1 MLIARAPVRIS
12 FAGGGTDLPA
22 YFTRHGGAVVSATLD
37 KYVYV
42 VLTVH
47 PKPELQ
53 ILSSD
58 YRTFHRQRAGEVLFW
73 EGDLNLPKAI
83 LHEFGIVQGVSMFL
97 ASEVP
102 PGTGLGSSST
112 VTVAT
117 VKAVSA
123 ASGRRM
129 SSQEVAE
136 TATRIEIE
144 KLGMPIGYQD
154 QFAAAFGGLN
164 HICFGA
170 DGRTQV
176 EPIRTPPGTLER
188 LQQNLL
194 LFFTGQSRDSTSI
207 LARQRSSTEK
217 HDPRV
222 LEALH
227 AVKAMVDPMR
237 ACLEAGDLD
246 RFGELLHQGW
256 QNKKRFASG
265 VSNPRVDQ
273 LYELA
278 RSYGAIGG
286 KLAGAGGGG
295 FMMLYCA
302 DGTQEAVTGVLQAE
316 GLRRMGF
323 VFESGGARVLL
334 NAGLRVPAEPERRN
348 ATGLPADRRDDPPGS
363 LYTDE
368 SGLPPGAQR
377 QSSGEL
383 AGRSAGGAQE

>member
-22 YFTRHGGAVVSATLD
+22 YFNQHGGAVVSATLD

-42 VLTVH
+42 ILTVH
-47 PKPELQ
+47 PQPELQ

-58 YRTFHRQRAGEVLFW
+58 YRTFHRQHAGEVLFW

-112 VTVAT
+112 VSVAAI
-117 VKAVSA
+117 KAVSA
-123 ASGRRM
+123 ACGRRL
-129 SSQEVAE
+129 SAQEVAE
-136 TATRIEIE
+136 AATRIEIE

-164 HICFGA
+164 HICFEPG
-170 DGRTQV
+170 GRTVV
-176 EPIRTPPGTLER
+176 EPIRTPPGTLEQ
-188 LQQNLL
+188 LQRNLL

-207 LARQRSSTEK
+207 LARQRSSTEQ
-217 HDPRV
+217 HDSRV
-222 LEALH
+222 LDALH
-227 AVKAMVDPMR
+227 AVRGMVEPMR
-237 ACLEAGDLD
+237 ACLESGDLD
-246 RFGELLHQGW
+246 RFGRLLHEGW
-256 QNKKRFASG
+256 ENKKRFASG

-278 RSYGAIGG
+278 RNHGAVGG

-302 DGTQEAVTGVLQAE
+302 DGTQEAVTAALQAE

-334 NAGLRVPAEPERRN
+334 NAGLRVQLEA
-348 ATGLPADRRDDPPGS
+348 
-363 LYTDE
+363 
-368 SGLPPGAQR
+368 
-377 QSSGEL
+377 
-383 AGRSAGGAQE
+383 

>member
-1 MLIARAPVRIS
+1 MIIARAPVRIS

-22 YFTRHGGAVVSATLD
+22 YSRRFGGAVVSATVD

-58 YRTFHRQRAGEVLFW
+58 YRTFHRQDAGEVPFW

-83 LHEFGIVQGVSMFL
+83 LHEFGIEQGVSMFL

-117 VKAVSA
+117 VKAVGA
-123 ASGRRM
+123 ACGRRL
-129 SSQEVAE
+129 SRQEVAE
-136 TATRIEIE
+136 MAARIEIE

-164 HICFGA
+164 CIRFDV
-170 DGRTQV
+170 DGPTVV

-188 LQQNLL
+188 LERNLL
-194 LFFTGQSRDSTSI
+194 LFFTGQSRDSSNI
-207 LARQRSSTEK
+207 LARQRSATEQD
-217 HDPRV
+217 DPRV

-227 AVKAMVDPMR
+227 AVSAMVAPMR

-246 RFGELLHQGW
+246 RFGALLHEGW
-256 QNKKRFASG
+256 EHKKRFAAG
-265 VSNPRVDQ
+265 VSNPQVDR

-278 RSYGAIGG
+278 RSRGTLGG
-286 KLAGAGGGG
+286 KLTGAGGGG

-302 DGTQEAVTGVLQAE
+302 DGTPEAVTTALEAE

-334 NAGLRVPAEPERRN
+334 NAGLRVQLDEAR
-348 ATGLPADRRDDPPGS
+348 
-363 LYTDE
+363 TDV
-368 SGLPPGAQR
+368 GF
-377 QSSGEL
+377 
-383 AGRSAGGAQE
+383 

>member
-1 MLIARAPVRIS
+1 MLIARALVRIS
-12 FAGGGTDLPA
+12 FAGGGTDLPS
-22 YFTRHGGAVVSATLD
+22 YSRRFGGAVVSATLD

-47 PKPELQ
+47 PKPEIQ

-58 YRTFHRQRAGEVLFW
+58 YRTFHRQGAGEVLFW

-83 LHEFGIVQGVSMFL
+83 LHEFGVERGVTMFL

-117 VKAVSA
+117 IKAVSA
-123 ASGRRM
+123 ACGRRM
-129 SSQEVAE
+129 LAQEVAE
-136 TATRIEIE
+136 MATRIEIE

-164 HICFGA
+164 QIGFLPE
-170 DGRTQV
+170 GRTVV

-188 LQQNLL
+188 LSRNLL
-194 LFFTGQSRDSTSI
+194 LFFTGQSRDSTAI
-207 LARQRSSTEK
+207 LARQRKSTETD
-217 HDPRV
+217 DPRV

-227 AVKAMVDPMR
+227 AVKDMVPLMR

-246 RFGELLHQGW
+246 RFGRLLHEGW
-256 QNKKRFASG
+256 ENKKRFASG
-265 VSNPRVDQ
+265 VSNPEVDR

-278 RSYGAIGG
+278 LNTGAVGG

-302 DGTQEAVTGVLQAE
+302 DGAQEAVTTALEAE

-334 NAGLRVPAEPERRN
+334 NAGLRVQV
-348 ATGLPADRRDDPPGS
+348 G
-363 LYTDE
+363 
-368 SGLPPGAQR
+368 
-377 QSSGEL
+377 
-383 AGRSAGGAQE
+383 

>member
-22 YFTRHGGAVVSATLD
+22 YFRRHGGAVVSATLD

-47 PKPELQ
+47 PSPELQ

-58 YRTFHRQRAGEVLFW
+58 YRTFHRQQAGEVLFW

-117 VKAVSA
+117 IKAVSA
-123 ASGRRM
+123 ACGQRM
-129 SSQEVAE
+129 SAQEVAE
-136 TATRIEIE
+136 TATHIEIE

-164 HICFGA
+164 HICFDA
-170 DGRTQV
+170 DGRTHV
-176 EPIRTPPGTLER
+176 EPIRTSRGTLER
-188 LQQNLL
+188 LHSNLL

-207 LARQRSSTEK
+207 LARQRTSTEQ

-222 LEALH
+222 LQALH
-227 AVKAMVDPMR
+227 AVKALVEPMR
-237 ACLEAGDLD
+237 ACLESGDLD
-246 RFGELLHQGW
+246 RFGELLHEGW
-256 QNKKRFASG
+256 ESKKRFAAG
-265 VSNPRVDQ
+265 VSNPKVDQ

-278 RSYGAIGG
+278 RGHGAIGG

-295 FMMLYCA
+295 FMMLYCG
-302 DGTQEAVTGVLQAE
+302 DGTQEAVTSALEAE
-316 GLRRMGF
+316 GLRRMGYL
-323 VFESGGARVLL
+323 FESGGARVLL
-334 NAGLRVPAEPERRN
+334 NAGLRVQVEP
-348 ATGLPADRRDDPPGS
+348 
-363 LYTDE
+363 
-368 SGLPPGAQR
+368 
-377 QSSGEL
+377 
-383 AGRSAGGAQE
+383 

>member
-1 MLIARAPVRIS
+1 MCDATPDTRHPSPDMLIARAPVRIS

-22 YFTRHGGAVVSATLD
+22 YFRRFGGAVVSATLD

-58 YRTFHRQRAGEVLFW
+58 YRTFYRQQAGEVLFW

-83 LHEFGIVQGVSMFL
+83 LHEFGIERGVSMFL

-117 VKAVSA
+117 IKAVSA
-123 ASGRRM
+123 ASGQRL
-129 SSQEVAE
+129 SSQEVGE
-136 TATRIEIE
+136 MATHIEIE

-164 HICFGA
+164 HLCFEP
-170 DGRTQV
+170 DGRTIV

-188 LQQNLL
+188 LERNLL
-194 LFFTGQSRDSTSI
+194 LFFTGQSRDSSNI
-207 LARQRSSTEK
+207 LARQRASTERE
-217 HDPRV
+217 DSRV

-227 AVKAMVDPMR
+227 AVKAMVEPMR

-246 RFGELLHQGW
+246 RFGALLHEGW
-256 QNKKRFASG
+256 ENKKRFASG
-265 VSNPRVDQ
+265 VSNPQVDR
-273 LYELA
+273 LYDLA
-278 RSYGAIGG
+278 RSRGAIGG
-286 KLAGAGGGG
+286 KLTGAGGGG
-295 FMMLYCA
+295 FMMLFCA
-302 DGTQEAVTGVLQAE
+302 DGTPEVVTAALEAE

-334 NAGLRVPAEPERRN
+334 NAGLRVQVE
-348 ATGLPADRRDDPPGS
+348 
-363 LYTDE
+363 
-368 SGLPPGAQR
+368 
-377 QSSGEL
+377 
-383 AGRSAGGAQE
+383 

>member
-22 YFTRHGGAVVSATLD
+22 YSRRFGGSVVSATLD

-42 VLTVH
+42 ILTVH

-58 YRTFHRQRAGEVLFW
+58 YRTFHRQQAGEVLFW
-73 EGDLNLPKAI
+73 EGALNLPKAI
-83 LHEFGIVQGVSMFL
+83 LHEFGIESGVSMFL

-117 VKAVSA
+117 IKAVSA
-123 ASGRRM
+123 AGGRRM
-129 SSQEVAE
+129 TAQEVAE
-136 TATRIEIE
+136 LAVHIEIE

-164 HICFGA
+164 HICFGP
-170 DGRTQV
+170 DGRTV
-176 EPIRTPPGTLER
+176 VRPIRTPPGTLDR
-188 LQQNLL
+188 LARNLL
-194 LFFTGQSRDSTSI
+194 LFFTGQSRDSTDI
-207 LARQRSSTEK
+207 LDRQRKSTEK
-217 HDPRV
+217 DEPRV
-222 LEALH
+222 LDALH
-227 AVKAMVDPMR
+227 AVKAMVEPMR

-246 RFGELLHQGW
+246 QFGRLLHEGW
-256 QNKKRFASG
+256 ENKKRFASG
-265 VSNPRVDQ
+265 VSNPEVDRLYQ
-273 LYELA
+273 LALDH
-278 RSYGAIGG
+278 GALGG

-295 FMMLYCA
+295 FMMVYCS
-302 DGTQEAVTGVLQAE
+302 DGTQDAVTAALEAE

-334 NAGLRVPAEPERRN
+334 NAGLRVQA
-348 ATGLPADRRDDPPGS
+348 
-363 LYTDE
+363 
-368 SGLPPGAQR
+368 
-377 QSSGEL
+377 
-383 AGRSAGGAQE
+383 

>member
-12 FAGGGTDLPA
+12 FAGGGTDLPS
-22 YFTRHGGAVVSATLD
+22 YSRRFGGSVVSATLD

-42 VLTVH
+42 ILTVH

-58 YRTFHRQRAGEVLFW
+58 YRTFHRQQAGEVLFW

-83 LHEFGIVQGVSMFL
+83 LHEFGIERGVSMFL

-117 VKAVSA
+117 IKAVST

-129 SSQEVAE
+129 SPQEVAE
-136 TATRIEIE
+136 MATRIEIE

-164 HICFGA
+164 QICFQP
-170 DGRTQV
+170 DGRTAV

-188 LQQNLL
+188 LSRNLL
-194 LFFTGQSRDSTSI
+194 LFFTGQSRDSTAI
-207 LARQRSSTEK
+207 LARQRKSTERD
-217 HDPRV
+217 DPRV

-227 AVKAMVDPMR
+227 AVKAMVQPMR
-237 ACLEAGDLD
+237 ACLEAGDLE
-246 RFGELLHQGW
+246 RFGRLLHEGW
-256 QNKKRFASG
+256 ENKKRFAWG
-265 VSNPRVDQ
+265 VSNPEVDQ
-273 LYELA
+273 FYELA
-278 RSYGAIGG
+278 LRHGALGG

-302 DGTQEAVTGVLQAE
+302 DGAQEAVTAALEAA

-334 NAGLRVPAEPERRN
+334 NAGLRV
-348 ATGLPADRRDDPPGS
+348 
-363 LYTDE
+363 
-368 SGLPPGAQR
+368 
-377 QSSGEL
+377 
-383 AGRSAGGAQE
+383 RSE